1 MKRLKFVMILGLLF
15 GAVSLIAQPPGGGQ
29 GGRPSGAE
37 GEQGERPQRGQRAN
51 MTPEQ
56 FASMAVERLNR
67 VVPLDSAQMELV
79 YNLNLSMMEPLEGQ
93 LPQEEVKNLDRKERK
108 AYNEQLKE
116 AQEQRQVDFQNSL
129 YEILTPP
136 QIEQYEA
143 YVKQMQERMQQQGGQ
158 GGPGG
163 GQGGPGGGQGGMGGG
178 MGGGRM

>member
-37 GEQGERPQRGQRAN
+37 GEEGERPQRGQRGN

-56 FASMAVERLNR
+56 FATMAVERLNR
-67 VVPLDSAQMELV
+67 VVSLDSAQMELV
-79 YNLNLSMMEPLEGQ
+79 YNLNLSMMQPLESE

-108 AYNEQLKE
+108 AYNDKLKE
-116 AQEQRQVDFQNSL
+116 AQAQRQVDFQDSL

-143 YVKQMQERMQQQGGQ
+143 YVKQMQERMQQQGGGQ

-163 GQGGPGGGQGGMGGG
+163 GQGGPGGGMGGG